1 MNNSRYY
8 TPKEQCELNVK
19 VLSSGYYGYILEDKA
34 IFKSY
39 NIKTANKFAAWANS
53 EVDLGIIVEK
63 AVELQRKEKD
73 ILLPNIFDLGK
84 DCRPSHFYE
93 SVLKEKI

>member
-1 MNNSRYY
+1 MKNARYY
-8 TPKEQCELNVK
+8 TPKESCELNIK
-19 VLSSGYYGYILEDKA
+19 VLPSGYYAYILEDKA
-34 IFKSY
+34 IFKTY
-39 NIKTANKFAAWANS
+39 NLKTANSFAIWANR
-53 EVDLGIIVEK
+53 ETDLGIIVEK
-63 AVELQRKEKD
+63 AVEWQRKEKD

>member
-1 MNNSRYY
+1 MKNARYY
-8 TPKEQCELNVK
+8 TPKETCELNVK

-39 NIKTANKFAAWANS
+39 NIKTTNKFASWANS
-53 EVDLGIIVEK
+53 EADLGIIVEK
-63 AVELQRKEKD
+63 AVEWQRKEKET
-73 ILLPNIFDLGK
+73 LLPCIFDLGK
-84 DCRPSHFYE
+84 DVRPSHFYE